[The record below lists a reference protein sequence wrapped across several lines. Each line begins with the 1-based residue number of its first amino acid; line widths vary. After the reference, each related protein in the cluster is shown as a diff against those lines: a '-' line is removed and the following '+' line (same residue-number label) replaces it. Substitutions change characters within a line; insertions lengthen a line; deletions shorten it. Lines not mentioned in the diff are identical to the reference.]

1 MDPFSSYFNPVKQT
15 KTFHQTEIVNNKI
28 HENLLYP
35 DFPCHS
41 SSTNENKDK
50 SKFIKPE
57 YGMNFSVRKVVQQ
70 LRFYQQCAKK
80 MILKSICLCF

>member
-15 KTFHQTEIVNNKI
+15 KTFHHTETVNNKI